1 MSAATDA
8 FVAREADRFVEEWRA
23 ICRIPSVSGAGE
35 PIAAAADWIETRLT
49 PLFDSVRRIEIP
61 GHGPLL
67 AATLNGSGD
76 GRLLLYT
83 HYDVQPVG
91 DVDAWRSP
99 PFAAELRDGAVWARG
114 ACDDK
119 ADVVARLHALEAWLA
134 TRGGERPPYTVIYL
148 SDPAEEIGSPG
159 LAAALVEHAAD
170 LRADACLWESFLR
183 DEDGCPGIGFG
194 CRGNLEV
201 RLDLRLLKA
210 DQHTAF
216 AAIVRSAPLELMRAV
231 ASMTDGRGRVTIDG
245 FHDDVLAPTP
255 QQLETAAQIPLPREA
270 VTLEGSDVSPFWA
283 VDGDASRDAD
293 AAGSASG
300 AAGADAVGSPPSA
313 PSAADAELA
322 RRLVFE
328 PSLSVS
334 QMLVGADGVGSVPA
348 QASVTL
354 RFSLVP
360 DQDPQRVF
368 EAVAAHLGAHGF
380 ADVRLTSG
388 RMIFPA
394 ASPLDTPFA
403 RATVDAARDVFGEP
417 VVYPVLIGAGPG
429 RIVLDAL
436 GAPVVSPAGTLRPD
450 GNMHGPDEHGA
461 VADYLDHVR
470 FTARLFERLAE
481 NGF

>member
-35 PIAAAADWIETRLT
+35 PIAAAADWIEARLT

-61 GHGPLL
+61 GYGPLL
-67 AATLNGSGD
+67 AATLNGSGS

-83 HYDVQPVG
+83 HYDVQPAG
-91 DVDAWRSP
+91 DADAWTSP

-134 TRGGERPPYTVIYL
+134 TRDGSPPPYSVIYI

-159 LAAALVEHAAD
+159 LAEALVEHAAD

-183 DEDGCPGIGFG
+183 DADGRPGIGFG

-216 AAIVRSAPLELMRAV
+216 AAIVRSAPLELMGAV
-231 ASMTDGRGRVTIDG
+231 ASMTDGRGRITIDG

-255 QQLETAAQIPLPREA
+255 RQLETAAQIPLPRDA
-270 VTLEGSDVSPFWA
+270 VTLEGADVSPFWPVGGA
-283 VDGDASRDAD
+283 NVDGS
-293 AAGSASG
+293 GSGVASG
-300 AAGADAVGSPPSA
+300 GAGAAVVGSPSVSLA
-313 PSAADAELA
+313 PDAELT

-334 QMLVGADGVGSVPA
+334 QMIVGADGVGSVPA

-360 DQDPQRVF
+360 DQDPERVF
-368 EAVAAHLGAHGF
+368 QAVAAHLTAHGF

-403 RATVDAARDVFGEP
+403 RATVEAARDIFGEP